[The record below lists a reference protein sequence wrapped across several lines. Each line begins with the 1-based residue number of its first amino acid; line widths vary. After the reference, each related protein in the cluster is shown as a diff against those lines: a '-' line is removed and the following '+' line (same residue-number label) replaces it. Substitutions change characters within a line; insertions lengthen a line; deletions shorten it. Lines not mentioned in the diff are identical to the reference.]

1 MAASSGMDHDPRTKR
16 HGCCERSAAGS
27 GLSYFPEIK
36 RHRGTFVHCSE
47 KGVAQA
53 RVSLELMMKR
63 QLELRRQETRAI
75 HE

>member
-1 MAASSGMDHDPRTKR
+1 MDHDPRTER
-16 HGCCERSAAGS
+16 HGCCERSAARS
-27 GLSYFPEIK
+27 GLSYFSGLK
-36 RHRGTFVHCSE
+36 RHRGTFVFCSE

-63 QLELRRQETRAI
+63 QLELRREETRAI